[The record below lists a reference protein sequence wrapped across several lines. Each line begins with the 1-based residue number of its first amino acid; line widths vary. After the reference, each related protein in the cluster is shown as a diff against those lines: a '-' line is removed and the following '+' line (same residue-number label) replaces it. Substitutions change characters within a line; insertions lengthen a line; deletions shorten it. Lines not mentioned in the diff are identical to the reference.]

1 MKVVAIVGAR
11 PQFVKAAV
19 VSRAFRRQPGAQ
31 EILVHTGQHFDPNMS
46 QVFFDEMEIPQPDHN
61 LGVGGGTH
69 GQNTGRM
76 IEKIE
81 EVLLAERP
89 DWVLVYGDT
98 DSTLAGALAAVK
110 IHVPVAHVEA
120 GLRSFNRRM
129 PEEVNRVLTDHA
141 ADLLFA
147 PTDLAVG
154 NLRNEGLSGAKVVRS
169 GDVMYDAALHYRNSA
184 RRPAGATLP
193 ESGFVLCTLHRAENT
208 DHPDRLRSILDAL
221 EAIAEEMPV
230 VLPVHPRTRQAMA
243 RLGFRP
249 KGSPLRVV
257 DPVGYLEMIW
267 WLERCRMVMTDSGG
281 LQKEAY
287 FFQKPCVTLRDE
299 TEWVELVEAGANV
312 LAGAGTKAI
321 LEAWAQTRDRVVPA
335 GALYGDGNSARQIVR
350 ALMEGEPSRATITIP
365 AE

>member
-1 MKVVAIVGAR
+1 MKVVTIVGAR

-19 VSRAFRRQPGAQ
+19 VSRALRQQPGAH
-31 EILVHTGQHFDPNMS
+31 EILVHTGQHFDSNMS
-46 QVFFDEMEIPQPDHN
+46 QVFFDEMEIPRPDHH

-89 DWVLVYGDT
+89 DWALVYGDT

-110 IHVPVAHVEA
+110 IHLPVAHVEA

-147 PTDLAVG
+147 PTDSAVG
-154 NLRNEGLSGAKVVRS
+154 NLRKEGLSGAKVVRS
-169 GDVMYDAALHYRNSA
+169 GDVMYD
-184 RRPAGATLP
+184 ATLP

-208 DHPDRLRSILDAL
+208 DQPERLRGILGAL
-221 EAIAEEMPV
+221 EAIAEETPV
-230 VLPVHPRTRQAMA
+230 VLPVHPRTRQALA

-249 KGSPLRVV
+249 KGVPLHVV
-257 DPVGYLEMIW
+257 DPVGYLEMVW

-321 LEAWAQTRDRVVPA
+321 LDAWAQARDRRVPP

-350 ALMEGEPSRATITIP
+350 VLMDGVHAP
-365 AE
+365 